1 MPCPPAHRRH
11 PSLSALSYDDIA
23 YATVTLTALAKAT
36 GISKSTLSRL
46 MAGQQRRP
54 GLELLLPNTRA
65 LRISLDDVIH
75 DVAPQEGPSNRLL
88 APRPWN
94 GMVRLPPAQG
104 SARFRRST

>member
-1 MPCPPAHRRH
+1 M
-11 PSLSALSYDDIA
+11 SALSYDDIA

-94 GMVRLPPAQG
+94 GVTGLVVLAH
-104 SARFRRST
+104 